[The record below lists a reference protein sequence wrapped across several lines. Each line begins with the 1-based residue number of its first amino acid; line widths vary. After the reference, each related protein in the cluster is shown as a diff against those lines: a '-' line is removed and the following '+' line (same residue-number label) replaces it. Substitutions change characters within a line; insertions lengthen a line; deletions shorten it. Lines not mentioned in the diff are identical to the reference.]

1 MLIHLLTEIHVSA
14 WSAEK
19 CYWQVIHGY
28 IEVYIYIVNWY
39 GFEQNKFQPVC
50 ILILSFFFVYI
61 HLCKMNF
68 EWTQK
73 TLNFIIYLKTNDM
86 CLLSPFGMFFFNFLY
101 WYIYYHQD
109 YYWNSDKWNVI
120 ILPECTCF
128 KVYVTKSKFKQK
140 FLRHSIWR
148 LKVMYMVRFIK
159 YS

>member
-1 MLIHLLTEIHVSA
+1 MRKEDYYLFFYHNLLIHLLTEIHVSA

-61 HLCKMNF
+61 HLCKINF

-86 CLLSPFGMFFFNFLY
+86 CLLSPFGMFFFLIFF
-101 WYIYYHQD
+101 ID
-109 YYWNSDKWNVI
+109 TFIIIRIIIETVI
-120 ILPECTCF
+120 NE
-128 KVYVTKSKFKQK
+128 
-140 FLRHSIWR
+140 
-148 LKVMYMVRFIK
+148 M
-159 YS
+159 